1 MARARRRWIIGY
13 LYAYS
18 KAESTKD
25 LKVAVEQVKGGL
37 VVEAGSVN
45 SSRQTDESRTG
56 WKLGQAGVTADEGR
70 TMESSTGCLEQLCLV
85 GLTDLIEFAPQVVPH
100 PAVSSQPMGSQ
111 LDIGLGW

>member
-1 MARARRRWIIGY
+1 MARAGRRWIIGY

-85 GLTDLIEFAPQVVPH
+85 GLTDIEFAPQVVLP
-100 PAVSSQPMGSQ
+100 PAASSQPMGSQ